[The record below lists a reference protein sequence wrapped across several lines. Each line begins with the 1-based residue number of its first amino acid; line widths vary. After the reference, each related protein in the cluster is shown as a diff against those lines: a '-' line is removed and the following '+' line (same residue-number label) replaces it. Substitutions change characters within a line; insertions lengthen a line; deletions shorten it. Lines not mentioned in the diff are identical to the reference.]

1 MLSSIGLTVPF
12 RPMQDGR
19 PAVSVVMPFLGSVED
34 ARAALEALA
43 TLDRGPA
50 DEVIVADNSPEPVV
64 ETAAGANGF
73 DGLRVVRADAER
85 SPYYARN
92 VGAEHARGEWILFV
106 DADCR
111 PAPTLL
117 GDFFA
122 EPVPDEVGALAGRI
136 APAAGQSE
144 PLARWAAS
152 RGVLDQEHAMQ
163 LPGGPAAATANLL
176 VRRRAWAEVGGFQ
189 EGTGLAGTDHEL
201 CWRVARA
208 GWRIEY
214 RGGAVVEHLHRE
226 TLREVLRQ
234 FAGYAA
240 GDAWLNR
247 RYPGGV
253 PPRRSGRAFAR
264 AAAGAVGL
272 GLTGRLER
280 AWMKGVDALVA
291 VAQAVGGLLGNAGPR
306 GALPEPGSDRARRL
320 VVASDRFPYLTA
332 QFVNREI
339 EALREAGWH
348 VRVEAVERP
357 ERPLLGGAR
366 GIRVDYIEQEGTLDR
381 ARAMAGLA
389 ARHPLRCIADLA
401 RRRRF
406 EPGDRMPLR
415 ALAPAALR
423 LGAGGERHVHV
434 HFAALAAANALR
446 IGRIAGVPVSV
457 TPHAQEVYLEPVS
470 LPEKLRQATFT
481 TTVCKYNVTL
491 LERLVPNQAQ
501 KLHNIPIG
509 VRPEAHFRRTPYP
522 GGRTVVAVG
531 RLVEQKGFVHLID
544 AVALLEDRAPVDRLL
559 IAGDG
564 PLRASLAARI
574 AELGIGHRVELLGSL
589 EPGPIR
595 DLIERADLFAVP
607 SVVAADGNRDAVPV
621 VLYEAMAAAVP
632 VVASDEVGLPE
643 NVDPSWGRLV
653 APGEPAAL
661 AGAIAELL
669 ELPPDRRAEMG
680 EAGAEFIRRER
691 NLAIQ
696 TSRLIALI
704 EDAAGETA

>member
-1 MLSSIGLTVPF
+1 
-12 RPMQDGR
+12 
-19 PAVSVVMPFLGSVED
+19 
-34 ARAALEALA
+34 
-43 TLDRGPA
+43 
-50 DEVIVADNSPEPVV
+50 
-64 ETAAGANGF
+64 
-73 DGLRVVRADAER
+73 
-85 SPYYARN
+85 
-92 VGAEHARGEWILFV
+92 
-106 DADCR
+106 
-111 PAPTLL
+111 
-117 GDFFA
+117 
-122 EPVPDEVGALAGRI
+122 
-136 APAAGQSE
+136 
-144 PLARWAAS
+144 
-152 RGVLDQEHAMQ
+152 
-163 LPGGPAAATANLL
+163 
-176 VRRRAWAEVGGFQ
+176 
-189 EGTGLAGTDHEL
+189 
-201 CWRVARA
+201 
-208 GWRIEY
+208 
-214 RGGAVVEHLHRE
+214 
-226 TLREVLRQ
+226 
-234 FAGYAA
+234 
-240 GDAWLNR
+240 
-247 RYPGGV
+247 
-253 PPRRSGRAFAR
+253 
-264 AAAGAVGL
+264 
-272 GLTGRLER
+272 
-280 AWMKGVDALVA
+280 
-291 VAQAVGGLLGNAGPR
+291 
-306 GALPEPGSDRARRL
+306 
-320 VVASDRFPYLTA
+320 
-332 QFVNREI
+332 
-339 EALREAGWH
+339 
-348 VRVEAVERP
+348 
-357 ERPLLGGAR
+357 
-366 GIRVDYIEQEGTLDR
+366 
-381 ARAMAGLA
+381 
-389 ARHPLRCIADLA
+389 
-401 RRRRF
+401 
-406 EPGDRMPLR
+406 
-415 ALAPAALR
+415 
-423 LGAGGERHVHV
+423 
-434 HFAALAAANALR
+434 
-446 IGRIAGVPVSV
+446 VSV